1 MEFLGLIEGLIESNE
16 VEFFFE
22 VEFVESELLLFVL
35 ELILKLGN
43 VSLQLLD
50 LVFEGVNFN

>member
-1 MEFLGLIEGLIESNE
+1 LKFLGLIEGLIEGNE
-16 VEFFFE
+16 VKFFFE

-43 VSLQLLD
+43 VGL
-50 LVFEGVNFN
+50 E

>member
-1 MEFLGLIEGLIESNE
+1 MIEGLIESNE

>member
-1 MEFLGLIEGLIESNE
+1 MIEGLIEGNE

-22 VEFVESELLLFVL
+22 VEFVESELFLFVL